1 MTLDAAAAPK
11 PQREYDGPGYMMGS
25 GKVAI
30 QFTAKGD
37 EVTAVFQKRDHGTK
51 VAKIESVNVESPDRT
66 KPPCPHAG
74 TCGGCLWQHLK
85 YDAQLTLKRD
95 MINRAFEGAGH
106 EERVGDVAPSP
117 IQFHHR
123 NRMDYAIGWNGEIG
137 LKEHDSWNR
146 YVDLQTC
153 LLLAEGVGEILQAV
167 REWMRANDLQPW
179 DAKFHHG
186 DIRYVV
192 FRDGKNTKQ
201 RMLILVVKDATRITE
216 EMRASLLSAL
226 DSHCTTLLLGE
237 QNLITDLSYA
247 QTFFPLKGEAHLEEV
262 VNDIRYRIHPNSFFQ
277 TNTTMAAVLQNA
289 VLDIVYNALKDRLP
303 RESGDQDRT
312 GSLVPVFTGKTVGV
326 SKHVLDLY
334 CGLGFFGIA
343 LAKRF
348 PEIQV
353 HGHELDAEA
362 IKLAGFNAEQNGVAE
377 RTSFTAGPSED
388 LSWADREADLI
399 ILDPPRAGLHP
410 KVIKTLLTK
419 LPERMV
425 YISCNYKRLVEELKL
440 LKGAYRIETL
450 QAFDLFP
457 HSPHVEVV
465 ASLVKVPEAND
476 GLQDGLAALPLEA
489 MASVLQ
495 NQKVPQDH

>member
-1 MTLDAAAAPK
+1 MRFGHRLHGKIEGYDDKGRGFMTLDAAAAPK
-11 PQREYDGPGYMMGS
+11 PHREYDGPGYMMGS
-25 GKVAI
+25 GKVVI
-30 QFTAKGD
+30 PFTAKGD

-66 KPPCPHAG
+66 EAPCPHAG

-85 YDAQLTLKRD
+85 YDAQLILKRD

-106 EERVGDVAPSP
+106 KERVDDVMPSP

-167 REWMRANDLQPW
+167 REWMQANDLQPW

-192 FRDGKNTKQ
+192 FRDGKNTNQ
-201 RMLILVVKDATRITE
+201 RMLIVVVKDATRITE
-216 EMRASLLSAL
+216 EMRSSLLNVL
-226 DSHCTTLLLGE
+226 DLRCTTLLLGE
-237 QNLITDLSYA
+237 QHSITDLSYA
-247 QTFFPLKGEAHLEEV
+247 QTFYPLKGDVYLEEV
-262 VNDIRYRIHPNSFFQ
+262 VNDVRYRIHPNSFFQ

-289 VLDIVYNALKDRLP
+289 VLDLIDTN
-303 RESGDQDRT
+303 T
-312 GSLVPVFTGKTVGV
+312 
-326 SKHVLDLY
+326 KHVLDLY

-348 PEIQV
+348 PELQV

-362 IKLAGFNAEQNGVAE
+362 ITLAEFNAKKNGVAE

-388 LSWADREADLI
+388 LSWAEREADLI

-419 LPERMV
+419 LPERII
-425 YISCNYKRLVEELKL
+425 YISCNYKRFVEELKL
-440 LKGAYRIETL
+440 LQGAYRIKTL

-465 ASLVKVPEAND
+465 ISLEKVIQTSD
-476 GLQDGLAALPLEA
+476 DLQNGLAALPLEA

-495 NQKVPQDH
+495 NQKAPKDH